1 MSCPDDRYVRLSHL
15 VRYVTITVFK
25 YFLPKIR
32 ISREELVTETFEEL
46 YAQQLKEVF
55 KVQAQEQIEKG
66 ADALASSRAYAEQGK
81 PEFALAF
88 LLLADLP
95 EDEKRE
101 LLAHSYERRAVLSE
115 LKAKQLDVQFHRT
128 FPLIKIEAQKDRQQA
143 RAIRQGKEDSN
154 LSK

>member
-1 MSCPDDRYVRLSHL
+1 MLRLPYSSIFAKEKNFEG
-15 VRYVTITVFK
+15 RT
-25 YFLPKIR
+25 
-32 ISREELVTETFEEL
+32 VTEIFEEL

-55 KVQAQEQIEKG
+55 KVKAQEQIEQG

-81 PEFALAF
+81 PEFTLAF
-88 LLLADLP
+88 LLLTDLP
-95 EDEKRE
+95 EDEKCE